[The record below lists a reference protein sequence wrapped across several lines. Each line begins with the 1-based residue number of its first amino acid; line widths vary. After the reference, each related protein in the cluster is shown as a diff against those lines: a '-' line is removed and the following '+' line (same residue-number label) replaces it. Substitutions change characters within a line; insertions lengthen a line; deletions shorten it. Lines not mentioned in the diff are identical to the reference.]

1 MKNDNIIINISTFLT
16 LRLHNVSPVTIK
28 HLTLSE
34 CIKRINEFRHPD
46 NNILKLMNI
55 LFTNR
60 QLKRRKIILDNK
72 MLIEYENGDV
82 VEIDYN
88 TLSNMLNLNMNLKD
102 TLAIITFIVGGNQNR
117 IRKNPHFRGDV

>member
-1 MKNDNIIINISTFLT
+1 MKNDYIIINISTLLT

-34 CIKRINEFRHPD
+34 CIKRINEFRYPD

-72 MLIEYENGDV
+72 MLIEYENRDV
-82 VEIDYN
+82 VEMDYN

-102 TLAIITFIVGGNQNR
+102 TLAIITFIVGGN
-117 IRKNPHFRGDV
+117 